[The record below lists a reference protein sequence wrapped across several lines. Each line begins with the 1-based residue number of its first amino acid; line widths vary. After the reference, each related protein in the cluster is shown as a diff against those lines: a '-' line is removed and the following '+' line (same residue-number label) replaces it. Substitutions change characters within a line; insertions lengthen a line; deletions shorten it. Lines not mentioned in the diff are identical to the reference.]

1 MIKRAFLLKDPLDLY
16 LKRLKLFNG
25 ARGRG
30 LSLFFL
36 SVFIVIKFKRIGHV
50 IILRPLSHLDICTV
64 HI

>member
-25 ARGRG
+25 ARGRAVRS

-50 IILRPLSHLDICTV
+50 IVLRPLSH
-64 HI
+64 